1 MAENVSLESIAGEIQ
16 NSLPIG
22 EESDRKGNEF
32 FNWIKKKRMKLKP
45 WTEFVNTKTL
55 SKPKDMGHAGR
66 RIIKNLDTYQANY
79 IIVCLFLSLYCIISS
94 PMLLF
99 AILISSA
106 ACYYISRRSGQKLTI
121 AGREFSVAEQYGLV
135 LTVSLPLFFFASAG
149 SAVFWIIGASVF
161 IVTLHA
167 SVTEP
172 LALDDEIELNEVKA
186 VT

>member
-79 IIVCLFLSLYCIISS
+79 IIVCLFLSLYCMYVYLS
-94 PMLLF
+94 M
-99 AILISSA
+99 
-106 ACYYISRRSGQKLTI
+106 
-121 AGREFSVAEQYGLV
+121 
-135 LTVSLPLFFFASAG
+135 
-149 SAVFWIIGASVF
+149 
-161 IVTLHA
+161 H
-167 SVTEP
+167 
-172 LALDDEIELNEVKA
+172 
-186 VT
+186 